1 MATDNDWRTLRQ
13 LPIELR
19 MGQPSRHRNALRRT
33 AERFG
38 LGVLLCGGA
47 WAVLHWLA
55 AGH

>member
-1 MATDNDWRTLRQ
+1 MATDNDWRTVRQ

-19 MGQPSRHRNALRRT
+19 MGQPSRHRNAARRT
-33 AERFG
+33 VERFG
-38 LGVLLCGGA
+38 VGVLLCAAA